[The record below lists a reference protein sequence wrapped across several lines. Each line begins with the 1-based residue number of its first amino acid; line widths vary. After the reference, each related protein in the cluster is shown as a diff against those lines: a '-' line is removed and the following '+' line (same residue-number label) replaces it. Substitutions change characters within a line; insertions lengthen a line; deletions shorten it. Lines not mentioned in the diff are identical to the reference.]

1 MEGEVDAQIVT
12 PTFFHH
18 QQALPGPFHQAPL
31 LSKKRDFRWK
41 NPSFHRNQQLQS
53 QQRLMGASL
62 PNTRDNWKSKMWDW
76 DSVKL
81 MAKPSSDTSE
91 VLFLGFQPY
100 SATTPMVDQM
110 KKGDE
115 GTKGSV
121 LRRNMKVDNE
131 NHALKL
137 GGGAYSVVEEPTA
150 RPYKRVSAKD
160 YHRRHKVCEVHSNTS
175 KALVGKRMEK
185 SCQQC
190 SSTATAGGTKD
201 KQTSIP
207 PLTDRDHLVQFISNL
222 SASTEVHLNSNKGNW
237 KRKCNIRHNKPAD
250 SSLGNVPQ
258 QTVQQVCPSLPLQ
271 FFGPAG
277 DVSPPELGSAIKY
290 LSSEISNHVEERG
303 ENATV
308 ELSTSHGG
316 SALIELFEVSETQA
330 ESRVVQSL
338 PYQAGYKSSA
348 SDHSTLS
355 WSSDAQ
361 ILNWLSN
368 SPSEMESY
376 LRPGCV
382 ILSIYLRMQSI
393 AWEALENDLQHATS
407 LVQSSEAEFW
417 RNGRFLVRT
426 NRQLKT
432 SLVLKGCNLIVP
444 GTNPSW
450 VTPLHLE
457 ASMQDSE
464 DIVDALTNDPQEI
477 GLKCWNSLMDE
488 NDQSP

>member
-190 SSTATAGGTKD
+190 SRLITIKAWYLVIVTKTGTNFIPFPSLTRGREAVGGVLLDIIDAAG
-201 KQTSIP
+201 
-207 PLTDRDHLVQFISNL
+207 
-222 SASTEVHLNSNKGNW
+222 
-237 KRKCNIRHNKPAD
+237 RHN
-250 SSLGNVPQ
+250 
-258 QTVQQVCPSLPLQ
+258 
-271 FFGPAG
+271 
-277 DVSPPELGSAIKY
+277 
-290 LSSEISNHVEERG
+290 
-303 ENATV
+303 
-308 ELSTSHGG
+308 
-316 SALIELFEVSETQA
+316 
-330 ESRVVQSL
+330 
-338 PYQAGYKSSA
+338 
-348 SDHSTLS
+348 
-355 WSSDAQ
+355 
-361 ILNWLSN
+361 
-368 SPSEMESY
+368 
-376 LRPGCV
+376 
-382 ILSIYLRMQSI
+382 
-393 AWEALENDLQHATS
+393 
-407 LVQSSEAEFW
+407 
-417 RNGRFLVRT
+417 
-426 NRQLKT
+426 
-432 SLVLKGCNLIVP
+432 
-444 GTNPSW
+444 
-450 VTPLHLE
+450 
-457 ASMQDSE
+457 
-464 DIVDALTNDPQEI
+464 
-477 GLKCWNSLMDE
+477 
-488 NDQSP
+488 

>member
-1 MEGEVDAQIVT
+1 M
-12 PTFFHH
+12 
-18 QQALPGPFHQAPL
+18 
-31 LSKKRDFRWK
+31 S
-41 NPSFHRNQQLQS
+41 
-53 QQRLMGASL
+53 
-62 PNTRDNWKSKMWDW
+62 
-76 DSVKL
+76 
-81 MAKPSSDTSE
+81 
-91 VLFLGFQPY
+91 
-100 SATTPMVDQM
+100 
-110 KKGDE
+110 
-115 GTKGSV
+115 
-121 LRRNMKVDNE
+121 
-131 NHALKL
+131 
-137 GGGAYSVVEEPTA
+137 
-150 RPYKRVSAKD
+150 SAKD

-190 SSTATAGGTKD
+190 SRFHPLPEFDEGKRSCGTKD

-207 PLTDRDHLVQFISNL
+207 PLTDRDRLVQFISNL
-222 SASTEVHLNSNKGNW
+222 SASTEQPCGREVSFIFSPSYKEA
-237 KRKCNIRHNKPAD
+237 IP
-250 SSLGNVPQ
+250 STFNVGE
-258 QTVQQVCPSLPLQ
+258 C
-271 FFGPAG
+271 
-277 DVSPPELGSAIKY
+277 
-290 LSSEISNHVEERG
+290 EICTSRG

-417 RNGRFLVRT
+417 RNGR
-426 NRQLKT
+426 
-432 SLVLKGCNLIVP
+432 
-444 GTNPSW
+444 
-450 VTPLHLE
+450 
-457 ASMQDSE
+457 E
-464 DIVDALTNDPQEI
+464 DPFV
-477 GLKCWNSLMDE
+477 
-488 NDQSP
+488 

>member
-1 MEGEVDAQIVT
+1 MLA
-12 PTFFHH
+12 
-18 QQALPGPFHQAPL
+18 
-31 LSKKRDFRWK
+31 
-41 NPSFHRNQQLQS
+41 
-53 QQRLMGASL
+53 
-62 PNTRDNWKSKMWDW
+62 
-76 DSVKL
+76 
-81 MAKPSSDTSE
+81 
-91 VLFLGFQPY
+91 
-100 SATTPMVDQM
+100 
-110 KKGDE
+110 
-115 GTKGSV
+115 
-121 LRRNMKVDNE
+121 
-131 NHALKL
+131 
-137 GGGAYSVVEEPTA
+137 
-150 RPYKRVSAKD
+150 
-160 YHRRHKVCEVHSNTS
+160 
-175 KALVGKRMEK
+175 
-185 SCQQC
+185 
-190 SSTATAGGTKD
+190 STATAGGTKD